1 MLLEVRP
8 DVVDGKLLKWMIAA
22 SVHWLEHHKQ
32 QVNNMNV
39 FPVPDGDTGTNMLL
53 TIRKAYQ
60 QVANSE
66 ESHAGIVFEKVARGA
81 LTGARGNSGTILS
94 MLLRGFSQA
103 VKDKEVLDATAFV
116 QGCQGAVTY
125 AYDTVRSVMEPVEGT
140 ILTVARESVDA
151 LKACSEGE
159 TDLRVLLT
167 KMIAAA
173 YKSLENTPN
182 LLPKLKE
189 AGVVDSG
196 GMGLVYILE
205 GMKRFLDG
213 EPVTFENNS
222 ARVAVA
228 ENEAWQ
234 DALIPE
240 DEEGYGYDVQFLML
254 GKNMDVSQVR
264 KDISAMGWSPLID
277 GDDELIKVH
286 IHVHNPGE
294 PLSYAIGL
302 GIDLDDIVVENMQ
315 AQYLQYVQ
323 ERSEREAT
331 PATNGHGAEQVDG
344 VAVITVARG
353 DGLEKLL
360 SEYGAAR
367 VIVGGQTMNP
377 STEDFLSAI
386 QSLDT
391 NEIILLP
398 NNGNVI
404 MAAQQAAN
412 MADGR
417 KVRVVPSKTIQQGI
431 TALLAYMD
439 IQEDGTLETVFN
451 SMCDNLNNVVSGEV
465 TTAVRDTTYD
475 GLTVKTGDVI
485 GLING
490 KMKVSRETLDE
501 TVKALLQEAHAENYE
516 LVTLYYGDTITE
528 KQAQALAGKLED
540 MFEKQDFE
548 VVYGGQPLYPYLVS
562 IE

>member
-1 MLLEVRP
+1 MVVELRS
-8 DVVDGKLLKWMIAA
+8 DTVDGKLLTWMMAA
-22 SVHWLEHHKQ
+22 AVQWLDHHKQ

-60 QVANSE
+60 QVAHLDE
-66 ESHAGIVFEKVARGA
+66 YHAGIVFEKIARGA

-94 MLLRGFSQA
+94 MLLRGFAQA
-103 VKDKEVLDATAFV
+103 IKDKEVLDAHAFV
-116 QGCQGAVTY
+116 QGCQNAVDY
-125 AYDTVRSVMEPVEGT
+125 AYETVRSVMEPVEGT
-140 ILTVARESVDA
+140 ILTVARESAAA
-151 LKACSEGE
+151 LKECAKGE
-159 TDLRVLLT
+159 SNLKVLLSD
-167 KMIAAA
+167 MIDAA

-213 EPVTFENNS
+213 EPVTFENGS
-222 ARVAVA
+222 TSVTVA
-228 ENEAWQ
+228 ESEAWQ
-234 DALIPE
+234 NALIPD
-240 DEEGYGYDVQFLML
+240 DEEGYGYDVQFLMI
-254 GKNMDVSQVR
+254 GENMDVVQVR

-277 GDDELIKVH
+277 GDNKLIKVH

-294 PLSYAIGL
+294 PLSYAINRGVE
-302 GIDLDDIVVENMQ
+302 LDDIVVENMQ

-323 ERSEREAT
+323 DRSERESAKSS
-331 PATNGHGAEQVDG
+331 NGHGAPHVEG
-344 VAVITVARG
+344 VAVITVGRG
-353 DGLEKLL
+353 EGLEKLL
-360 SEYGAAR
+360 SEYGASR
-367 VIVGGQTMNP
+367 VILGGQTMNP

-386 QSLDT
+386 ESLDT
-391 NEIILLP
+391 KEVILLP

-404 MAAQQAAN
+404 MAAQQAATL
-412 MADGR
+412 AEGR
-417 KVRVVPSKTIQQGI
+417 NIRVVPSKTVQQGI

-439 IQEDGTLETVFN
+439 IQDEGSLDEIFDAMLD
-451 SMCDNLNNVVSGEV
+451 SLNNVVSGEV

-475 GLTVKTGDVI
+475 GLTVKKNDII

-490 KMKVSRETLDE
+490 KMKVSRDSVDA
-501 TVKALLQEAHAENYE
+501 TVKALLKEAHVEKYE
-516 LVTLYYGDTITE
+516 LVTLYYGEGITE
-528 KQAQALAGKLED
+528 QQAESLAGKL
-540 MFEKQDFE
+540 QDEFDKLEVE